1 MVYDVGKVMVD
12 PCYCAH
18 IAVRMVG
25 RREEVSI
32 DGCKAVIREV
42 GDKYVIYARSRDGKE
57 CVLTVW

>member
-1 MVYDVGKVMVD
+1 MVHDVGKVMVD

-25 RREEVSI
+25 RREEVSV